1 MKCSSS
7 VDIHDNNGSREI
19 EQNFV
24 RPLMLSRILLIA
36 ICALGVFS
44 GCSHSKES
52 NLVGS
57 WRGNINEM
65 AGEVRFASDHTFAS
79 REWDATN
86 LLSDAGDWH
95 ISSDKLVIN
104 FHGDTRAP
112 DKRTVEFSVTMH
124 DQDHLTLR
132 QANGVETVL
141 KRLK

>member
-1 MKCSSS
+1 
-7 VDIHDNNGSREI
+7 
-19 EQNFV
+19 
-24 RPLMLSRILLIA
+24 MLSRILLIA

-86 LLSDAGDWH
+86 LLSAQTVKV
-95 ISSDKLVIN
+95 IAMSASDQTMKP
-104 FHGDTRAP
+104 AP
-112 DKRTVEFSVTMH
+112 RKAE
-124 DQDHLTLR
+124 
-132 QANGVETVL
+132 E
-141 KRLK
+141 